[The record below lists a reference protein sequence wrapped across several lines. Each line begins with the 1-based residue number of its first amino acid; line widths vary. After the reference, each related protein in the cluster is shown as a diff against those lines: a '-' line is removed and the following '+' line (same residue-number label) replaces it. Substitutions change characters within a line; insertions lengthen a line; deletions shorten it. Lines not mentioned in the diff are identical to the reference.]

1 MSALIRKSGQS
12 HQRFLSARLVVETNQ
27 RHKRP
32 SIQGYM
38 LDLDWHEDVTA
49 PRTDPNI
56 CHAFGNSRQEHSL
69 FPAPAF
75 KIRSPECYSQETEW
89 FFG

>member
-56 CHAFGNSRQEHSL
+56 AMHLETLGKSIPS
-69 FPAPAF
+69 
-75 KIRSPECYSQETEW
+75 SPLQLSKFDLQNANHMSG
-89 FFG
+89 FLDD